1 MIKEILGKI
10 KVILGKIPGFRSGHK
25 WKMALAVIGYWMI
38 IIILA
43 DAEGVTFRDKLA
55 EILEMLIV
63 IGIPFVLITNL
74 GNVRS
79 KLPLY
84 KKKKLIATALGVFVT
99 FLIIG
104 MGVLMVDAMK
114 SPEQK
119 QLDLMASQEA
129 AAKSELELEA
139 KEIAS
144 NLNKKIEGLG
154 DIESLTDDQ
163 FDEVISIRKDYD
175 ALTSQQKGFVTKL
188 DLLVS
193 AEKKKKDILAEI
205 AMTLD
210 DRITALGDVESFDI
224 DKEND
229 IILIRKDYEAFTS
242 EQKGLVTKL
251 ALLETAEKKI
261 KDIKK
266 EMVLTLD
273 DEITALG
280 DADSL
285 TYDKADIVISIR
297 KEYDAFTSE
306 QKGLVTNLVLLESAE
321 KKMADLKIIA
331 DKEAAE
337 EKAEADQKAAEEKAE
352 ADQKAAEEK
361 AEADQIVAEAKE
373 AEDYQNWINSQF
385 SAWDGSNTYLVKL
398 IKENLND
405 PKSFEHVETVYS
417 DEGTYILVK
426 MTYRANNAFGGLVLQ
441 NVTAKVDYETQYI
454 SVVSQND

>member
-1 MIKEILGKI
+1 MGVKLMSKEILGQI
-10 KVILGKIPGFRSGHK
+10 KVILGKIPGFRTGRK
-25 WKMALAVIGYWMI
+25 WKMIIAVFVYWMF
-38 IIILA
+38 IIILL
-43 DAEGVTFRDKLA
+43 DFKGVTISDKFVNLLQTL
-55 EILEMLIV
+55 IML
-63 IGIPFVLITNL
+63 GIPFALITNL
-74 GNVRS
+74 GNVRN
-79 KLPLY
+79 KLPMF
-84 KKKKLIATALGVFVT
+84 KKKTIGSTALGIFVT
-99 FLIIG
+99 LIIMG
-104 MGVLMVDAMK
+104 MSFSMVNAMK

-119 QLDLMASQEA
+119 QLDSIASQEA

-163 FDEVISIRKDYD
+163 LDEVISIRKDYD

-188 DLLVS
+188 DLLES
-193 AEKKKKDILAEI
+193 AEKKTKDILEEI
-205 AMTLD
+205 ALTLD

-242 EQKGLVTKL
+242 EQKGFVTKL

-285 TYDKADIVISIR
+285 TYDKAAIVISLR
-297 KEYDAFTSE
+297 EEYDAFTSE

-321 KKMADLKIIA
+321 KKMADFKIIA
-331 DKEAAE
+331 DKEAG
-337 EKAEADQKAAEEKAE
+337 EEKAE

-373 AEDYQNWINSQF
+373 AEDYQNWIDSQF

-441 NVTAKVDYETQYI
+441 NVTAKADYETQYI

>member
-10 KVILGKIPGFRSGHK
+10 KVILGKIPGFRTGHK

-163 FDEVISIRKDYD
+163 FDELISIRKDYD

-188 DLLVS
+188 DLLES

-352 ADQKAAEEK
+352 ADQ
-361 AEADQIVAEAKE
+361 IVAEAKK

>member
-10 KVILGKIPGFRSGHK
+10 KVILGKIPGFRTGHK

-188 DLLVS
+188 DLLES

-352 ADQKAAEEK
+352 ADQ
-361 AEADQIVAEAKE
+361 IVAEAKK